1 MENSGISLMK
11 HLKLLPEILVFWLCA
26 LSFSL
31 FSQEVTPVK
40 VKVIVD
46 SATVKVTPEIAGE
59 TLARIPL
66 NTILDSQE
74 KQGEWYKVTFEKE
87 GLQISGFIHEMLVKV
102 MTEEELAAEEERS
115 PTEAIK
121 TQLEVIHEIQSRLT
135 ESRQLIRQKNNY
147 DKAIASLMPLIAK
160 AFRVEDHQEQ
170 REMAAEIFLWIG
182 MAYEGMGNDF
192 QALQEF
198 RNMFEVNHTYAK
210 EITRNML
217 DTKIMGLIEQAEK
230 EFLGFITEYT
240 LRVSSEPNQAQMIV
254 NGRFVGLTP
263 ALYSSGSPKVSV
275 EVKKEGYRTI
285 EEEVFLTQ
293 VNSDR
298 AYVLERL
305 GRNLEVKSTPQRAR
319 VLLDGEDTGKLTDCV
334 LSYVPFGL
342 HKLKIIKEN
351 YAEWEDSVDILEGEE
366 PISVGVILTGKNY
379 GPFKKWGAPN
389 SQLFQNPTGLAL
401 DTEGSLYVVDD
412 SDEKVKKIDPEGKIV
427 RNWASGGK
435 DFKNLKSGWGI
446 TVDSQGYIYVT
457 DVKKHSVVKFNNQ
470 GQFIKKWGKEGKE
483 AAEFQSPLGI
493 AADSN
498 NDIYVVDSLNHCV
511 KKFSNLG
518 VLKKTWGKRGSLDG
532 ELLFPVAVA
541 VSAENE
547 VFVLDRIRLQKFSSE
562 GDFLAAWGVPGSND
576 GEFDKPM
583 GVFIDGEGY
592 VYVADSGNNRI
603 QKFDGDGHFISQWGK
618 AGSAEGQFN
627 YPVSIVIDSQGNV
640 YIAERDNNRIQAFKV
655 MSD

>member
-11 HLKLLPEILVFWLCA
+11 RLKLLLKIFVFWLCA

-31 FSQEVTPVK
+31 FSQEVASVK

-46 SATVKVTPEIAGE
+46 SATVKVTPEIDGE

-66 NTILDSQE
+66 NTVLDSQE

-102 MTEEELAAEEERS
+102 MTEKELAAEEERS

-135 ESRQLIRQKNNY
+135 ESRQLIRQENNY
-147 DKAIASLMPLIAK
+147 EKAIASLTPLIAK

-182 MAYEGMGNDF
+182 MAYEGQGNHF

-198 RNMFEVNHTYAK
+198 RNMFEVNHAYAK
-210 EITRNML
+210 EITRNIL
-217 DTKIMGLIEQAEK
+217 DPKIMGLIEQAEK
-230 EFLGFITEYT
+230 EFLGLITEYT
-240 LRVSSEPNQAQMIV
+240 LRISSEPNQAQTIV
-254 NGRFVGLTP
+254 DGKPVGLTP
-263 ALYSSGSPKVSV
+263 TLYSSGSPKVSV
-275 EVKKEGYRTI
+275 EIKKEGYRTVK
-285 EEEVFLTQ
+285 EEIFLTQ
-293 VNSDR
+293 VNTDR
-298 AYVLERL
+298 AYFLERL
-305 GRNLEVKSTPQRAR
+305 GRNLEVKSRPQGAR
-319 VLLDGEDTGKLTDCV
+319 VLLNGEDTGKLTDCV

-351 YAEWEDSVDILEGEE
+351 YAEWEDSVDIQEGEK
-366 PISVGVILTGKNY
+366 PLSIDAILTGRNY
-379 GPFKKWGAPN
+379 APFRKWGAAN
-389 SQLFQNPTGLAL
+389 SGMFQNPTGLAL
-401 DTEGSLYVVDD
+401 DTEGFLYVVDD
-412 SDEKVKKIDPEGKIV
+412 SDEKVKRVNADGKII

-435 DFKNLKSGWGI
+435 DFKNLKSAWGI
-446 TVDSQGYIYVT
+446 TVDSQGYVYVT
-457 DVKKHSVVKFNNQ
+457 DVKKHSVMKFNNQ

-498 NDIYVVDSLNHCV
+498 NDIYVVDSLNHCI

-532 ELLFPVAVA
+532 ELLFPVAVS

-562 GDFLAAWGVPGSND
+562 GDFLAAWGAPGSND

-583 GVFIDGEGY
+583 GVYIDADGY
-592 VYVADSGNNRI
+592 VYVADSGNNRV
-603 QKFDGDGHFISQWGK
+603 QKFGGNGRFISQWGK

-627 YPVSIVIDSQGNV
+627 YPVSIVVDSQGNV
-640 YIAERDNNRIQAFKV
+640 YVAERDNNRIQVFKV
-655 MSD
+655 LSD